1 MASFICWWG
10 HLDCAMQEDSN
21 AMYFLK
27 GGQGGGGNAHG
38 PALVQG
44 VFRECAE
51 GIGNCLGKLAK

>member
-1 MASFICWWG
+1 
-10 HLDCAMQEDSN
+10 MQEDSN

-51 GIGNCLGKLAK
+51 GIGNCLGKLAKCREANIALL